1 MNINSR
7 IIATGFYVGYAPI
20 APGTVGSLLGLFLY
34 WLVPKSDSVYSL
46 IVFVLLF
53 FVGVW
58 SASEVEKESGK
69 DAKIIVIDEI
79 VGMLITLTF
88 FEKSLRGLAIGFVLF
103 RLFDIIKLFPA
114 RLSERLPGGW
124 GVMMDD
130 VIAGIYSA
138 IVLRLIF
145 YLAIDLT

>member
-1 MNINSR
+1 MNIIFR
-7 IIATGFYVGYAPI
+7 IIATGFYVGYAPF

-46 IVFVLLF
+46 IAFVLLF

-79 VGMLITLTF
+79 LGMLITLIF
-88 FEKSLRGLAIGFVLF
+88 FEKSLKGLAIGFVVF
-103 RLFDIIKLFPA
+103 RLFDIIKLYPA
-114 RLSERLPGGW
+114 KLSERLPGGW

-145 YLAIDLT
+145 YLGIDLK